1 MHKWRCLAAGM
12 KITKAIQILDHALKN
27 GYEYLHT
34 EDGDMAVR
42 SAIEALSRQ
51 VPKKPDE
58 VFFENGDQ
66 SQTID
71 ICPTCGSTEISEA
84 DEWQY
89 CPVCG
94 QKIDWGEENQNE

>member
-1 MHKWRCLAAGM
+1 M
-12 KITKAIQILDHALKN
+12 KPKKAMLILDHALKN

-58 VFFENGDQ
+58 IPEMLLGYEK
-66 SQTID
+66 TTY
-71 ICPTCGSTEISEA
+71 ICPTCASEFTA
-84 DEWQY
+84 EWFY

-94 QKIDWGEENQNE
+94 QKIDWGEDDDGNSNN

>member
-1 MHKWRCLAAGM
+1 M
-12 KITKAIQILDHALKN
+12 KIEKAMLILDHALKN

-34 EDGDMAVR
+34 EAGDMAVR

-51 VPKKPDE
+51 VPKKPEE

-71 ICPTCGSTEISEA
+71 ICPTCGSTEIYE
-84 DEWQY
+84 DNEWTY

-94 QKIDWGEENQNE
+94 QKIDWSEDDDNSSNN

>member
-1 MHKWRCLAAGM
+1 M

-51 VPKKPDE
+51 VAKEPE
-58 VFFENGDQ
+58 VIVERMSDDDLEYDLESYYCQ
-66 SQTID
+66 
-71 ICPTCGSTEISEA
+71 TCGNTLVSDNMI
-84 DEWQY
+84 Y
-89 CPVCG
+89 CPNCG
-94 QKIDWGEENQNE
+94 QKIDWGEDDDDSSNN

>member
-1 MHKWRCLAAGM
+1 M
-12 KITKAIQILDHALKN
+12 KIEKAIQILDHALKN

-51 VPKKPDE
+51 VPKKPNEILEYD
-58 VFFENGDQ
+58 
-66 SQTID
+66 ID
-71 ICPTCGSTEISEA
+71 LKQHASSYICPTCGSEFTA
-84 DEWQY
+84 EWFY

-94 QKIDWGEENQNE
+94 QKIDWSEDDDSSSNN

>member
-1 MHKWRCLAAGM
+1 M
-12 KITKAIQILDHALKN
+12 KIEKAIQILDYALKN
-27 GYEYLHT
+27 GCEYLNT
-34 EDGDMAVR
+34 EAGDMALI
-42 SAIEALSRQ
+42 SGIEALNRQ

-71 ICPTCGSTEISEA
+71 ICPTCGSPEISEA
-84 DEWQY
+84 DEWTY

-94 QKIDWGEENQNE
+94 QKIDWGGTMTGMEMVEFKGEK